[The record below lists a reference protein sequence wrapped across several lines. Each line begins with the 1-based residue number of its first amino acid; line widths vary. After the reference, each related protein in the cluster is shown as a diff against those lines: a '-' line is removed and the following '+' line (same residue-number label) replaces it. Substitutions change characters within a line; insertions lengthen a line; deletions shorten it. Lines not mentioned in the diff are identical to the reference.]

1 MLAISC
7 RSSALS
13 RSQVA
18 DPSVEDGIVVAL
30 AAGVLFTRI
39 TMACCAG
46 RAGCAWLPP
55 VSFAIFAYVVSIR
68 APRNPGNHIA
78 ARYVRNSLAAAIAST
93 AGMEGL
99 FSTESWHVHGNPP
112 VADRPMTSFDASCQ
126 LLTGRN
132 MAPS

>member
-7 RSSALS
+7 RSSCLA

-18 DPSVEDGIVVAL
+18 DPSVEDRIVVAV
-30 AAGVLFTRI
+30 AAGGLFTRI

-55 VSFAIFAYVVSIR
+55 VSFAIVENVVAIR
-68 APRNPGNHIA
+68 APRNRGNHIA
-78 ARYVRNSLAAAIAST
+78 ARSVRNSPAAAITSA

-112 VADRPMTSFDASCQ
+112 VADRQ
-126 LLTGRN
+126 
-132 MAPS
+132 